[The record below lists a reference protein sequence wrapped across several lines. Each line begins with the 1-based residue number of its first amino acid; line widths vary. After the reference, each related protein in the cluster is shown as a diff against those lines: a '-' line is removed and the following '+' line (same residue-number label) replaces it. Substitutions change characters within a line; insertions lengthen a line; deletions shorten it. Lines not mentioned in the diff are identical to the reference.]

1 MKATPRTTRWLL
13 IALLFGLLATAG
25 FTLTQHHG
33 DPTAANAQVT
43 AAPMDVVPQQHH
55 AGLLAAT
62 GGKPTPKAHAG
73 AHFRLE
79 FVHNTHSNVTQP
91 HATGSTNTPSNT
103 SIGVGGGWGHQVA
116 ATTGGSA
123 DGPQPQ
129 GNDHPA
135 TSGTN
140 SLPQNGAGE
149 YAYAGYAPLDC
160 ELPAGCGGMSGGTS
174 YGGRQPSGTSG
185 ALPFVHDSQ
194 GSSNAPSGPGPQ
206 TNDNTPDTNNTSQG
220 SDPPGQNS
228 DPPATGTNPPVAFA
242 PELDPATLFAAVT
255 LLFGAL
261 AVLLSRRVRA
271 KH

>member
-25 FTLTQHHG
+25 FTLTHHHG
-33 DPTAANAQVT
+33 APTTANVHVT
-43 AAPMDVVPQQHH
+43 VAPKAVVPQHH
-55 AGLLAAT
+55 AILLAAT
-62 GGKPTPKAHAG
+62 SVTPEPKAHAG

-79 FVHNTHSNVTQP
+79 LVHNTQSNPTQP
-91 HATGSTNTPSNT
+91 HVTGPSNTPSNT
-103 SIGVGGGWGHQVA
+103 STGVGRGWGNQVA
-116 ATTGGSA
+116 TATGGSGE
-123 DGPQPQ
+123 GPQPQ

-135 TSGTN
+135 TSGTH
-140 SLPQNGAGE
+140 SPPQNGAGE

-160 ELPAGCGGMSGGTS
+160 ELPAGCGGMSGGTG

-185 ALPFVHDSQ
+185 ALPFVHNSQ
-194 GSSNAPSGPGPQ
+194 GSSNAPSDPGPQ
-206 TNDNTPDTNNTSQG
+206 TNENTPNTNDTSQG

-228 DPPATGTNPPVAFA
+228 DPPAPGTNPSVASA
-242 PELDPATLFAAVT
+242 PELDPATLVAAVT

-271 KH
+271 KR